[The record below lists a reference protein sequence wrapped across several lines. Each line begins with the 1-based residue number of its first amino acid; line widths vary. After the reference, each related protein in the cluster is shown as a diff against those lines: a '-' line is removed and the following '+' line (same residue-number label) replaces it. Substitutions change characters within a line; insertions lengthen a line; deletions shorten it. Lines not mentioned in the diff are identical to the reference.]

1 MKESFPQQAYD
12 TLSDAY
18 AQVIDTKPHN
28 AYYDRPAIKS
38 LVGSPHGQRVLDA
51 GCGPGVYTQWLLD
64 EGASVVSLDAN
75 EKMLSHAKNRIGEKA
90 TFIHANLEEPMPFLA
105 SSSFDG
111 ILSAL
116 TITYCKD
123 LKPVFSEFSRILK
136 PEGYLVFS
144 TEHPFFAYRNSN
156 LENYYEIQELHI
168 PWKGFSVDVVM
179 DSYYHSL
186 SSITEALFASGF
198 VIERMIE
205 PYPIQK
211 FAEKDPKGYEK
222 LMKFPLFLFV
232 RAIKR

>member
-1 MKESFPQQAYD
+1 MKDSFSQNAYNA
-12 TLSDAY
+12 LSDAY

-38 LVGSPHGQRVLDA
+38 LVGSPHGHRVLDA
-51 GCGPGVYTQWLLD
+51 GCGPGVYTQWLLE
-64 EGASVVSLDAN
+64 EGASVVALDAN
-75 EKMLSHAKNRIGEKA
+75 EKMLSHAKKRIGEKA
-90 TFIHANLEEPMPFLA
+90 TFFQAHIEEPMPFLA

-123 LKPVFSEFSRILK
+123 LKPAFSEFSRILK
-136 PEGYLVFS
+136 PKGYLVFS
-144 TEHPFFAYRNSN
+144 TEHPFFAYQNSN
-156 LENYYEIQELHI
+156 LENYYETQELHI
-168 PWKGFSVDVVM
+168 PWKSFSIEVIM

-186 SSITEALFASGF
+186 STITEALFTSGF
-198 VIERMIE
+198 VVERIIE
-205 PYPIQK
+205 PYPSKK
-211 FAEKDPKGYEK
+211 FAAIDSKGYEK